1 MKTLTGITTAVA
13 TAAMTALV
21 PTSASA
27 AAPACVST
35 TPARDFYA
43 AGRIASKPITDNN
56 SRCTT
61 ISVSDIRDAV
71 NPADTCQT
79 FLVTIG
85 SLYSD
90 LVEACAGT
98 RTVLA
103 YDIPAGTTFRILY
116 QVDYID
122 PAPQVVTFKVWY

>member
-1 MKTLTGITTAVA
+1 MKTLTGITATVA
-13 TAAMTALV
+13 TVAMTALT
-21 PTSASA
+21 PASASA
-27 AAPACVST
+27 APVCVST

-43 AGRIASKPITDNN
+43 AGRIASKPITDDN

-61 ISVSDIRDAV
+61 ISVSDIRDAAD
-71 NPADTCQT
+71 PADTCQT

-85 SLYSD
+85 SLSSD

-122 PAPQVVTFKVWY
+122 PAPQVVNFKVWY